1 MLCIVSAAPKE
12 ISVVC
17 QEMLTTGQGIAAD
30 NCFARVETTFKN
42 PADQT
47 IIQGTPASK
56 STQGTPAPKS
66 RAATQALL
74 PDNSESGFSSEIF
87 VRVMEK
93 CFSKESVHAVV
104 DKCVEAEKEAFQILE
119 KTRAKP
125 RAERLRLLSTCRPV
139 GCETVA
145 DLFRW
150 LVQVQNI
157 YFGF

>member
-1 MLCIVSAAPKE
+1 MS
-12 ISVVC
+12 S
-17 QEMLTTGQGIAAD
+17 
-30 NCFARVETTFKN
+30 
-42 PADQT
+42 
-47 IIQGTPASK
+47 SK
-56 STQGTPAPKS
+56 SMTLS
-66 RAATQALL
+66 H
-74 PDNSESGFSSEIF
+74 SEFSSDIF

-125 RAERLRLLSTCRPV
+125 RAERLKLLSTCRPV

-150 LVQVQNI
+150 LVQVSPCSKLLLSSVFKDKNH
-157 YFGF
+157 